1 MTILRFQQPSKFG
14 RRRLPKPILVLVL
27 VAIAGTFATTL
38 ASNITVNSG
47 PVEFGQGLAL
57 TTACS
62 GNQELIFTPRA
73 KFKNVSGAGNFV
85 FSSISVSNIP
95 ATCSGNDFIFGF
107 YSETGTAKLNLDSR
121 GPQNTPY
128 VYFTVSGETGTAAA
142 FTKPPSNGAFSTT
155 NVTATGFTLVI
166 NHPDPTAAKLYRM
179 TVETRKNV
187 GGATSLGGDD
197 GEVPL
202 TSSLVNVNE
211 ELIENSFDKL
221 AVSGFSNDVRVVVR
235 ASCGLVN
242 VGETAGLSTVYGYQ
256 DPIDSWAIEIG
267 IVGSVTAINNALD
280 SLVYDSAGCSGS
292 PTLDTTVSDTGSNSD
307 ESVAFNPD
315 NGHYY
320 KYLPEPITWLE
331 AFNAITGSN
340 IVDETNGDS
349 NFGRGGFSF
358 TGFNL
363 NRTNCPFTFNGLCGY
378 FATVTSPAENAYI
391 NEKVGQEQVWL
402 GGSDREVAGVWKWA
416 DDRAPEYGRQFA
428 SYSNPTEPN
437 NYAPWNTNEPN
448 CYLNTCNE
456 DGDLEEPALQM
467 LAGSDGLWNNF
478 SEAGFIGYGMNQRM
492 GYIVEFG
499 DSPADNAITYIP
511 VTRTVTF
518 NINP

>member
-1 MTILRFQQPSKFG
+1 MTALRFQEPSKF
-14 RRRLPKPILVLVL
+14 RRSRLRKPILLLVL

-57 TTACS
+57 TTSCS
-62 GNQELIFTPRA
+62 GDQELIFTPHANFR
-73 KFKNVSGAGNFV
+73 NVSGGGNFI

-95 ATCSGNDFIFGF
+95 AACSGKDFIFGF
-107 YSETGTAKLNLDSR
+107 YSETGTVKLNLDSR
-121 GPQNTPY
+121 GSQDTPY

-142 FTKPPSNGAFSTT
+142 FTKPPSNGAFRTT
-155 NVTATGFTLVI
+155 NVTATSFTLVI
-166 NHPDPTAAKLYRM
+166 NHPDATADELYKM
-179 TVETRKNV
+179 TIETRDNV

-197 GEVPL
+197 GEVPVTSTL
-202 TSSLVNVNE
+202 TNVNNA
-211 ELIENSFDKL
+211 LIANSFDKL
-221 AVSGFSNDVRVVVR
+221 AVSGFTNDVRVVVR
-235 ASCGLVN
+235 SSCGLVS
-242 VGETAGLSTVYGYQ
+242 VSETVGLSTVYGYQ

-267 IVGSVTAINNALD
+267 MVGSVTAINNALD
-280 SLVYDSAGCSGS
+280 SLVYDSTGCSGS

-307 ESVAFNPD
+307 DGIAFNPD

-320 KYLPEPITWLE
+320 KYLPQPITWLE

-340 IVDETNGDS
+340 IVDETYGGNLSTRATYSFEGI
-349 NFGRGGFSF
+349 NTGR
-358 TGFNL
+358 TQ
-363 NRTNCPFTFNGLCGY
+363 CPYTFNGLCGY
-378 FATVTSPAENAYI
+378 FVTVTSQSENTYI
-391 NEKVGQEQVWL
+391 NNKVGQEQVWL
-402 GGSDREVAGVWKWA
+402 GGSDREEDGVWKWA
-416 DDRAPEYGRQFA
+416 DDQAPEYGRIFA
-428 SYSNPTEPN
+428 VYGTPTEPN
-437 NYAPWNTNEPN
+437 YYAPWNGNEPN
-448 CYLNTCNE
+448 CYDTCFGTLN
-456 DGDLEEPALQM
+456 EPALQM

-478 SEAGFIGYGMNQRM
+478 SESGYNGHAM

>member
-1 MTILRFQQPSKFG
+1 
-14 RRRLPKPILVLVL
+14 VLVL

-38 ASNITVNSG
+38 ASNIAVNSG

-62 GNQELIFTPRA
+62 GDQELIFTPRA
-73 KFKNVSGAGNFV
+73 KFKNVSGGGNFV

-107 YSETGTAKLNLDSR
+107 YSETGTTKLNLDSR

-202 TSSLVNVNE
+202 TSSLVNVND

-221 AVSGFSNDVRVVVR
+221 AVSGFTNDVRVVVR
-235 ASCGLVN
+235 ASCGV
-242 VGETAGLSTVYGYQ
+242 VGVSDTVGLSTVYGYQ
-256 DPIDSWAIEIG
+256 DPIESWAIEIG
-267 IVGSVTAINNALD
+267 FVGSVTAINNALD
-280 SLVYDSAGCSGS
+280 SLVYDSADCIGS

-307 ESVAFNPD
+307 EGIAFNPD

-320 KYLPEPITWLE
+320 KYVTDSVTWLE
-331 AFNAITGSN
+331 AFNAISGSTVYNETYGGYLSTRATYSFVGINTG
-340 IVDETNGDS
+340 
-349 NFGRGGFSF
+349 
-358 TGFNL
+358 
-363 NRTNCPFTFNGLCGY
+363 RTQCPYTFNGLCGY
-378 FATVTSPAENAYI
+378 FGTVTTPSENAYI
-391 NEKVGQEQVWL
+391 NNKVGQEQVWL
-402 GGSDREVAGVWKWA
+402 GGSDRDAEGIWKWI
-416 DDRAPEYGRQFA
+416 DDRAPESDQQFSYYGTPEQGRFTA
-428 SYSNPTEPN
+428 
-437 NYAPWNTNEPN
+437 WNGNEPN
-448 CYLNTCNE
+448 CYDTCFGTLN
-456 DGDLEEPALQM
+456 EPALQM

-478 SEAGFIGYGMNQRM
+478 SEAGYDDQRM

-499 DSPADNAITYIP
+499 DSPADNAITYVP